1 MSTGS
6 GEEITE
12 GVRNSRASGWGQ
24 GVSPGVTCGVR
35 TSLVRGGGGGGSCHF
50 CLSTVRHCTA
60 APRLSTVQGRWGN
73 VPADT
78 LGYSKAQNT
87 ASFNYVYTL
96 SRSGRAFKTATQ
108 RRQPLNPFAFLPVAP
123 GRPGIS
129 HHSCRRRPIS
139 NGVRQVLPSSPST
152 DLGHPLPRVQ
162 GVATSPLGLLE
173 ES

>member
-1 MSTGS
+1 MA
-6 GEEITE
+6 
-12 GVRNSRASGWGQ
+12 V
-24 GVSPGVTCGVR
+24 PGLR
-35 TSLVRGGGGGGSCHF
+35 
-50 CLSTVRHCTA
+50 
-60 APRLSTVQGRWGN
+60 TVQGRWGN

-87 ASFNYVYTL
+87 ALFNYVDTL

-108 RRQPLNPFAFLPVAP
+108 RRQPLDPFAFLPLAQ
-123 GRPGIS
+123 GIPGIS
-129 HHSCRRRPIS
+129 PDSCRQRPIS
-139 NGVRQVLPSSPST
+139 DGVRQILSSLPST

>member
-1 MSTGS
+1 MSAGS
-6 GEEITE
+6 GEDITE

-24 GVSPGVTCGVR
+24 GVAPGVTRGVR
-35 TSLVRGGGGGGSCHF
+35 TSLVWEECAISV
-50 CLSTVRHCTA
+50 SAVRHCMA
-60 APRLSTVQGRWGN
+60 APGLRTVQGWWGN

-78 LGYSKAQNT
+78 VGYSKAQNT
-87 ASFNYVYTL
+87 ALFNYVDSL

-108 RRQPLNPFAFLPVAP
+108 RRQPQDPFAFLPLAP
-123 GRPGIS
+123 GLPGIS
-129 HHSCRRRPIS
+129 HDFCRQRPIS
-139 NGVRQVLPSSPST
+139 NGVRQILSSSPST